1 MYLTEKK
8 PAGLRMPLQNGRT
21 TAAGLHTEGGHM
33 EEITVL
39 EMNMEELVQ
48 FLNFIREDVIVN
60 VDIEEERGDENGREA
75 V

>member
-1 MYLTEKK
+1 
-8 PAGLRMPLQNGRT
+8 
-21 TAAGLHTEGGHM
+21 M